1 MFWIY
6 QKLIKRHNLNILI
19 TGASS
24 GIGKE
29 LAKRYEKEGH
39 TIFAIS
45 RRKSEFKNSYECDV
59 ADFDKLREI
68 VKSITKNHTI
78 DMVIANAGIS
88 YPHSTDFMKF
98 EEFKNTID
106 VNFLSI
112 HALLENIVPQMK
124 ANKRGKIVLISS
136 LAGYVSSPTS
146 LAYSASKRAINSYAE
161 GLRNQLAPF
170 NIKVINI
177 KPGFI
182 ESEMTSKNNF
192 KMPFL
197 LSLKDG
203 VDEIEKAIA
212 KNKKEYSFPFVF
224 ASVVKIVSILPV
236 NLKDFILKRLNKKKI
251 WYYKSIL

>member
-1 MFWIY
+1 
-6 QKLIKRHNLNILI
+6 LNILI

-29 LAKRYEKEGH
+29 LANRYEKQGH

-45 RRKSEFKNSYECDV
+45 RRKSEFKNAYECDV
-59 ADFDKLREI
+59 ADFDKLRNI
-68 VKSITKNHTI
+68 VKEITKNYTI
-78 DMVIANAGIS
+78 DMVIANTGIS
-88 YPHSTDFMKF
+88 YPHSVDFMKF

-112 HALLENIVPQMK
+112 HALLENVVPQMK
-124 ANKRGKIVLISS
+124 QNQKGKIVLISS

-170 NIKVINI
+170 GIKVINI

-182 ESEMTSKNNF
+182 ESEMTAKNKF

-197 LSLKDG
+197 LSLDKG
-203 VDEIEKAIA
+203 VDKIENAIA

-224 ASVVKIVSILPV
+224 AWSVKIVSILPV
-236 NLKDFILKRLNKKKI
+236 NLKDFILKRLNSKKI
-251 WYYKSIL
+251 

>member
-1 MFWIY
+1 
-6 QKLIKRHNLNILI
+6 LNILI

-29 LAKRYEKEGH
+29 LAKRYKKQGH

-45 RRKSEFKNSYECDV
+45 RRKTEFENSYECDV
-59 ADFDKLREI
+59 ADFDKLRNI
-68 VKSITKNHTI
+68 VKEITENNKI

-88 YPHSTDFMKF
+88 YPHSTDFMSF

-124 ANKRGKIVLISS
+124 KNKKGKIVLISS

-161 GLRNQLAPF
+161 GLRNQLSKY

-182 ESEMTSKNNF
+182 ESEMTAKNNF

-197 LSLKDG
+197 LPLKDG
-203 VDEIEKAIA
+203 VDKIEYAIS
-212 KNKKEYSFPFVF
+212 KEKKEYSFPFIF
-224 ASVVKIVSILPV
+224 ASIVKIVSILPV
-236 NLKDFILKRLNKKKI
+236 NLKDFLLNKLNSSKI
-251 WYYKSIL
+251 

>member
-1 MFWIY
+1 
-6 QKLIKRHNLNILI
+6 LNILI

-29 LAKRYEKEGH
+29 LAKRYENQGH

-45 RRKSEFKNSYECDV
+45 RRKAEFKNSYECDV

-68 VKSITKNHTI
+68 VKKIVNNNTI

-88 YPHSTDFMKF
+88 YPHSTVFMPF

-106 VNFLSI
+106 VNFISI

-124 ANKRGKIVLISS
+124 ENKRGKIVLISS

-161 GLRNQLAPF
+161 GLRNQLSKY

-182 ESEMTSKNNF
+182 ESEMTAKNRF

-197 LSLKDG
+197 LPLDKGVEKIEYAISKD
-203 VDEIEKAIA
+203 
-212 KNKKEYSFPFVF
+212 KKEYSFPFVF
-224 ASVVKIVSILPV
+224 ASIVKIVSILPV
-236 NLKDFILKRLNKKKI
+236 NLKDFILNRLNSSKI
-251 WYYKSIL
+251 

>member
-1 MFWIY
+1 
-6 QKLIKRHNLNILI
+6 LNILI

-29 LAKRYEKEGH
+29 LAKRYESQGH

-45 RRKSEFKNSYECDV
+45 RRKAEFKNSYECDV
-59 ADFDKLREI
+59 ADFDKLRSI
-68 VKSITKNHTI
+68 VKEITKNNKI

-88 YPHSTDFMKF
+88 YPHSTAFMPF

-106 VNFLSI
+106 VNFISI
-112 HALLENIVPQMK
+112 HALLENIVPQMQK
-124 ANKRGKIVLISS
+124 NKKGKIVLISS

-161 GLRNQLAPF
+161 GLRNQLSKY

-182 ESEMTSKNNF
+182 ESEMTAKNKF

-197 LSLKDG
+197 LPLEKGVEKIEYAISKD
-203 VDEIEKAIA
+203 
-212 KNKKEYSFPFVF
+212 KKEYDFPFVF
-224 ASVVKIVSILPV
+224 AWVVKLVSILPT
-236 NLKDFILKRLNKKKI
+236 NLKDFILNRLNSSKI
-251 WYYKSIL
+251 

>member
-1 MFWIY
+1 
-6 QKLIKRHNLNILI
+6 LNILI

-29 LAKRYEKEGH
+29 LAKRYENQGH

-45 RRKSEFKNSYECDV
+45 RRKAEFKNSYECDV

-68 VKSITKNHTI
+68 VKKIVNNNTI

-88 YPHSTDFMKF
+88 YPHSTVFMPF

-106 VNFLSI
+106 VNFISI

-124 ANKRGKIVLISS
+124 ENKRGKIVLISS

-161 GLRNQLAPF
+161 GLRNQLSKY

-182 ESEMTSKNNF
+182 ESEMTAKNRF

-197 LSLKDG
+197 LPLDKGVEKIEYAISKD
-203 VDEIEKAIA
+203 
-212 KNKKEYSFPFVF
+212 KKEYSFPFIF
-224 ASVVKIVSILPV
+224 ASIVKIVSILPV
-236 NLKDFILKRLNKKKI
+236 NLKDFILNRLNSSKI
-251 WYYKSIL
+251 

>member
-1 MFWIY
+1 V
-6 QKLIKRHNLNILI
+6 NILI

-29 LAKRYEKEGH
+29 LAKRYEKQGH

-45 RRKSEFKNSYECDV
+45 RRKSEFENSYECDV
-59 ADFDKLREI
+59 ADFDKLRKI
-68 VKSITKNHTI
+68 VKEITDNNTI

-88 YPHSTDFMKF
+88 YPHSSSFMKF

-112 HALLENIVPQMK
+112 HALLESVVPQMK
-124 ANKRGKIVLISS
+124 QNQKGKIVLISS

-146 LAYSASKRAINSYAE
+146 LAYSASKRALNSYAE
-161 GLRNQLAPF
+161 GLRNQLALF

-182 ESEMTSKNNF
+182 ESEMTAKNRF

-197 LSLKDG
+197 LPLDKG
-203 VDEIEKAIA
+203 VDKIENAIA
-212 KNKKEYSFPFVF
+212 KNKKEYAFPFVF
-224 ASVVKIVSILPV
+224 ASIVKIVSILPV
-236 NLKDFILKRLNKKKI
+236 NLKDFILKRLNSKKI
-251 WYYKSIL
+251 